1 MSGCWLDAITP
12 KSLNNCKKLKKLM
25 TLWHFFY
32 IINSCKKIFWES
44 ISHPREKINLAVYYR
59 KKVVAVIVKELY
71 NLTEILLFTL
81 RRLRAKIVFF
91 IECSI
96 PSQEINRVFS
106 ISRCYILIWANI
118 AIPSRKY
125 SIKEPAKS
133 RNSAYVSRKK

>member
-1 MSGCWLDAITP
+1 MQKKYSE
-12 KSLNNCKKLKKLM
+12 KVSLTLERKLIWQL
-25 TLWHFFY
+25 
-32 IINSCKKIFWES
+32 
-44 ISHPREKINLAVYYR
+44 YYR

>member
-1 MSGCWLDAITP
+1 MQ
-12 KSLNNCKKLKKLM
+12 
-25 TLWHFFY
+25 
-32 IINSCKKIFWES
+32 KIFWES

-81 RRLRAKIVFF
+81 RRLRAKFFFF

-96 PSQEINRVFS
+96 PSQEINRVFL
-106 ISRCYILIWANI
+106 ISRCYILIWANT

-133 RNSAYVSRKK
+133 RNSVLFMSLERSKWFGPFIFPHTFFAFKNWNAQI

>member
-1 MSGCWLDAITP
+1 MKITP
-12 KSLNNCKKLKKLM
+12 KSLNNCKKLKKVM

-32 IINSCKKIFWES
+32 IINLCKKYS
-44 ISHPREKINLAVYYR
+44 EKVSLTLKRKLIWQYTTE

-71 NLTEILLFTL
+71 NLNEILLFTL
-81 RRLRAKIVFF
+81 RRLRAKIVYF

-106 ISRCYILIWANI
+106 ISRCYILIWANT

-133 RNSAYVSRKK
+133 RNSVYVSWKK